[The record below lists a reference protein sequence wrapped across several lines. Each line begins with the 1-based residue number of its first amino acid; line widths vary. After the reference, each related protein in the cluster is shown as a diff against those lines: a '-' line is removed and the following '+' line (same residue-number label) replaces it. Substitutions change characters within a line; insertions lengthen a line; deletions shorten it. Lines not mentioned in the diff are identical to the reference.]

1 MLIHLDSAST
11 TPLWAQLVA
20 ALRRSIHDG
29 EVAIGEKLPSAGD
42 LADSLDLNKN
52 TVLRA
57 YRQLRDDGIVEL
69 RRGRGA
75 TVIAGAGSDA
85 ETAGQGAVETA
96 LDRLAAAARE
106 ASVPMSDLVAGLTVR
121 GVR

>member
-1 MLIHLDSAST
+1 MLIQLDSASPM
-11 TPLWAQLVA
+11 PLWAQLVA

-29 EVAIGEKLPSAGD
+29 EVPIGEKLPSAGD

-75 TVIAGAGSDA
+75 TVIAGAADDEA
-85 ETAGQGAVETA
+85 EYSVVEAA
-96 LDRLAAAARE
+96 LDRLASAARE
-106 ASVPMSDLVAGLTVR
+106 SSIPMSDLIAGLTVR
-121 GVR
+121 GIR

>member
-1 MLIHLDSAST
+1 MLVHLDASST
-11 TPLWAQLVA
+11 TPLYAQLVA
-20 ALRRSIHDG
+20 SLRRSIHDG
-29 EVAIGEKLPSAGD
+29 DIAVGEKLPSAGD

-57 YRQLRDDGIVEL
+57 YRQLRDDDLVEL

-75 TVIAGAGSDA
+75 TVTRPAAATSDPA
-85 ETAGQGAVETA
+85 LEAA
-96 LDRLAAAARE
+96 LDALASAARRT
-106 ASVPMSDLVAGLTVR
+106 STPLSDVIAGLTIR

>member
-1 MLIHLDSAST
+1 MLIHLDTTSS
-11 TPLWAQLVA
+11 TPLYAQLVA
-20 ALRRSIHDG
+20 TLRRSISNG
-29 EVAIGEKLPSAGD
+29 EVAVGEKLPAAGD

-57 YRQLRDDGIVEL
+57 YRQLRDDGLVEL

-75 TVIAGAGSDA
+75 TVTRAPAAPGSDPGL
-85 ETAGQGAVETA
+85 ESA
-96 LDRLAAAARE
+96 LDALASAARRT
-106 ASVPMSDLVAGLTVR
+106 ATPLSDVIAGLTIR

>member
-1 MLIHLDSAST
+1 MLIQLDSASP

-20 ALRRSIHDG
+20 SLRRSIHDG
-29 EVAIGEKLPSAGD
+29 EVTIGEKLPSAGD

-57 YRQLRDDGIVEL
+57 YRQLRDEGVVEL

-75 TVIAGAGSDA
+75 TVVAGADGGRVLP
-85 ETAGQGAVETA
+85 EAVEAA
-96 LDRLAAAARE
+96 LDELAAIARE
-106 ASVPMSDLVAGLTVR
+106 SSIPMSDLVAGLTIR

>member
-29 EVAIGEKLPSAGD
+29 DVAIGEKLPSAGD
-42 LADSLDLNKN
+42 LAESLDLNKN

-75 TVIAGAGSDA
+75 TVIAGSGGGA
-85 ETAGQGAVETA
+85 ETAEYSAVESA
-96 LDRLAAAARE
+96 LDRLASAARE
-106 ASVPMSDLVAGLTVR
+106 SSIPMSDLIAGLTIR

>member
-1 MLIHLDSAST
+1 MLIHLDSASP

-20 ALRRSIHDG
+20 SLRRSIHDG
-29 EVAIGEKLPSAGD
+29 DVAVGEKLPSAGD

-75 TVIAGAGSDA
+75 TVIGGAAAGAGHS
-85 ETAGQGAVETA
+85 AVESA
-96 LDRLAAAARE
+96 LDHLAKAARE
-106 ASVPMSDLVAGLTVR
+106 SSIPMSDLIAGLTVR